1 MEFDWEVE
9 AEDLDNEF
17 TLQEIEEYL
26 YYEEQPLMAIL
37 HFFII
42 NYLFY

>member
-1 MEFDWEVE
+1 MEFDWDVE

-26 YYEEQPLMAIL
+26 YYEEWPNWS
-37 HFFII
+37 FF
-42 NYLFY
+42 FFFVF